1 MDWQFI
7 KESLPQ
13 VTGAIPITFEM
24 AFAAVII
31 GWIFGLLM
39 ALVRKNKIPVLS
51 QICAVYVSFMR
62 GVPMVILLY
71 VAYYSIPM
79 MLYATAGIDTS
90 GIPAVLYA
98 IVALSMDQCA
108 YSSEVF
114 RAALDSVN
122 KGQLEAAWSIGMTTP
137 QAMRRII
144 FPQAL
149 SVAMPNLTGLFTGVI
164 KGTSLAYYVGV
175 YEITATANLLAN
187 PKYNFIEAYLM
198 TTIIYEL
205 ISFICNK
212 VFGVLEK
219 RLSRFRPKHA
229 EAAK

>member
-1 MDWQFI
+1 MDWEFI
-7 KESLPQ
+7 KEALPQ
-13 VTGAIPITFEM
+13 VLAAIPVTLEM
-24 AFAAVII
+24 AVIAVII

-39 ALVRKNKIPVLS
+39 ALARKNKIPVIS

-71 VAYYSIPM
+71 IAYYSIPM
-79 MLYATAGIDTS
+79 MLYAAAGIDTS
-90 GIPAVLYA
+90 GIPAILYA
-98 IVALSMDQCA
+98 IIALSMDQCA
-108 YSSEVF
+108 YASEVF
-114 RAALDSVN
+114 RAALDAVN
-122 KGQLEAAWSIGMTTP
+122 KGQLEAAWSIGMTTS
-137 QAMRRII
+137 QAMKRII

-149 SVAMPNLTGLFTGVI
+149 AVAMPNLTGLFTGVI

-212 VFGVLEK
+212 AFGIAEK
-219 RLSRFRPKHA
+219 KLGKFRSKQTQA
-229 EAAK
+229 VK